1 MPLIQ
6 FKAANGNDYTT
17 VDPSHPLPILTDQAI
32 NDNLIDIAA
41 TITDTN
47 TALTVN
53 GAIIKGRLVTAET
66 SFLIAGGATSY
77 TAKDVIA
84 DATPNYLTFA
94 SLASSTGGTG
104 YITKARCMS
113 DFLNFSTYSAVIKLH
128 LFHTAPSAIADN
140 SPYTMLWVNRDKRIG
155 TITFPAM
162 ATEGGS
168 STACSSRISTDI
180 IPYKTVGSSSI
191 YAMVELD
198 SFSAGLTT
206 ITAATY
212 SLYFELTADNY

>member
-17 VDPSHPLPILTDQAI
+17 VNLENPLPIYDQAASA
-32 NDNLIDIAA
+32 NASDIIANTA
-41 TITDTN
+41 QTN
-47 TALTVN
+47 TALEVN
-53 GAIIKGRLVTAET
+53 GAIVKGRLVTSET
-66 SFLIAGGATSY
+66 SFLIAGGATAY

-84 DATPNYLTFA
+84 DSTPNYLTFA
-94 SLASSTGGTG
+94 SLASSTGGSG

-140 SPYTMLWVNRDKRIG
+140 SPYTMLWTNRDKRIG

-162 ATEGGS
+162 TTEGAS
-168 STACSSRISTDI
+168 STACSTRISTDI

-191 YAMVELD
+191 YAIVELD
-198 SFSAGLTT
+198 SFSTGLTT

-212 SLYFELTADNY
+212 NLYFELTADNY